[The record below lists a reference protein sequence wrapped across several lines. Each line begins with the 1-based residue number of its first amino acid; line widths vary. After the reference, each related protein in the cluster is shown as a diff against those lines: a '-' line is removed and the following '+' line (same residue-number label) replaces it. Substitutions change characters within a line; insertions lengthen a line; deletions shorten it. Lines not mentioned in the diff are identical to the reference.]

1 MFNYKLYIQY
11 LLWMKDCEIDNDHKI
26 TYDYF
31 IKYTKQ
37 LITKEELLDRHTI
50 RNKLFFEWC
59 YLYEL
64 L

>member
-1 MFNYKLYIQY
+1 
-11 LLWMKDCEIDNDHKI
+11 MKDCEIDNDHKI
-26 TYDYF
+26 IYDYF

-37 LITKEELLDRHTI
+37 LITKEELLDRHAI

-64 L
+64 LQIN